1 MRVTC
6 DQAIFTSVRT
16 AMGEGYRIIAASR
29 SVSAEE
35 KQAMTR
41 LSPSHDALCAP
52 AKAISAGKP
61 RPTPRGAASAVADPE
76 QAAQT
81 TALAFYS
88 LPGGRLC
95 IAHSCFA
102 GAEHTG
108 RGGQRVYTRNILIRP
123 EDFDEC
129 GQNPFVIARALAN
142 AGGLEVD
149 LKPPAT
155 LDEIELEVDGPA
167 LSDAGTPPLEW
178 THAAKALT
186 HVFDGMPV
194 IVQTS
199 GDWIATAENL
209 LLAMPGP
216 LRAQISFSAG
226 LRFSV
231 SRSHRLQLLHDDK
244 RTIQAK
250 LAGRK
255 GVLVDT
261 EAKAAAPALPAAG
274 PSRAQAT
281 SSTWFAFV
289 ERHWRAG
296 DFRGLARR
304 TSRSFDDVSPAGRER
319 VGRLYNAI
327 DEIPSSDPIRIL
339 TATGEALRDVRGGIE
354 SDMVDEMADAA
365 RQTLAAKLRG
375 LRWPECRPVW
385 QAAVG
390 LLRVSESA
398 AEFVTP
404 VLSRIV
410 ENVLAQSSISALE
423 PLLDVMPNRLPAAV
437 DRGPFLALAQDAWMS
452 VEAWLQVSDNQAR
465 VQPNDRENEARATL
479 VRACEAWSRIPD
491 IGTEISDRVRRV
503 RAILGLPELPP
514 TSC

>member
-52 AKAISAGKP
+52 AKAVSAGKV

-81 TALAFYS
+81 TAVAFYS

-123 EDFDEC
+123 EDFDES
-129 GQNPFVIARALAN
+129 GQNPFAFNRALAN

-149 LKPPAT
+149 LKPPST
-155 LDEIELEVDGPA
+155 LEEIELDVDAPA
-167 LSDAGTPPLEW
+167 LSDTETPALEW

-186 HVFDGMPV
+186 HMFDGMPV
-194 IVQTS
+194 IVQTDV
-199 GDWIATAENL
+199 DWTATTERL
-209 LLAMPGP
+209 LLAVPGP
-216 LRAQISFSAG
+216 LRSQISFSAG
-226 LRFSV
+226 LKFSV
-231 SRSHRLQLLHDDK
+231 SRSHRLQLLRDDK

-261 EAKAAAPALPAAG
+261 EAKPTPSTPPSAG
-274 PSRAQAT
+274 PSRVQAT
-281 SSTWFAFV
+281 ASTWFAFV

-304 TSRSFDDVSPAGRER
+304 TSRSFEDVSPVGRER

-327 DEIPSSDPIRIL
+327 DEIPSSDPVRIL
-339 TATGEALRDVRGGIE
+339 IATGEALRDVRGGIE
-354 SDMVDEMADAA
+354 SDMVEEMADAA
-365 RQTLAAKLRG
+365 RQALAAKLRG
-375 LRWPECRPVW
+375 LRWPECRPLW

-398 AEFVTP
+398 AHFVTP

-410 ENVLAQSSISALE
+410 ENVLAQSSIAALE
-423 PLLDVMPNRLPAAV
+423 PLLDVSPNRLPAAV
-437 DRGPFLALAQDAWMS
+437 DRAPFIALAQDAWMS

-465 VQPNDRENEARATL
+465 VQPTDRENESRAAL
-479 VRACEAWSRIPD
+479 VRACEAWSRQPD
-491 IGTEISDRVRRV
+491 VGLEVGDRVRRV

-514 TSC
+514 ASC